1 MTLHRRKE
9 VYMSSRI
16 LTRTLSI
23 LTGVLFTLFFISFG
37 VIVAI
42 NWKGLYYHDMKALKI
57 SETSGYSEEVIRENY
72 DALIEYCSPFFDGE
86 LSFPTLSS
94 SPAGIQHF
102 AEVKAIFVTFYYLLA
117 ITLVLLVPLFI
128 FGWKRKYFINLKVS
142 AITTVVLPLLVG
154 LACSINFDQA
164 FVLFHKIFFRNDYWL
179 FDPMTDPIINLLPS
193 EFFLHC
199 AIVII
204 AIVLAGGFL
213 QYLAYRIFQR
223 RTQSPLRD

>member
-1 MTLHRRKE
+1 
-9 VYMSSRI
+9 MSSRI
-16 LTRTLSI
+16 LKPTLSI

-42 NWKGLYYHDMKALKI
+42 NWKGLYYHDIKALRI
-57 SETSGYSEEVIRENY
+57 PETSGYSEEIIRENY

-86 LSFPTLSS
+86 LSFPTLTS

-102 AEVKAIFVTFYYLLA
+102 AEVKTIFITFYYLLA
-117 ITLVLLVPLFI
+117 ITFVLLLPLLI
-128 FGWKRKYFINLKVS
+128 FSWKRNYCINLKLS

-193 EFFLHC
+193 KFFLHC
-199 AIVII
+199 AVVIIVI
-204 AIVLAGGFL
+204 VLTGGFL
-213 QYLAYRIFQR
+213 QYLAYRIFQKR
-223 RTQSPLRD
+223 S

>member
-1 MTLHRRKE
+1 
-9 VYMSSRI
+9 MSSRI
-16 LTRTLSI
+16 LKRALSI
-23 LTGVLFTLFFISFG
+23 FTGVLFTLFFISFG
-37 VIVAI
+37 LIVAI
-42 NWKGLYYHDMKALKI
+42 NWKGLYYRDMKALKI
-57 SETSGYSEEVIRENY
+57 PETSGYSEEVIRENY
-72 DALIEYCSPFFDGE
+72 DTLIEYCSPFFDGE

-117 ITLVLLVPLFI
+117 ITFVLLLTLLI
-128 FGWKRKYFINLKVS
+128 FSWKRKHFINLKIS
-142 AITTVVLPLLVG
+142 GITTVILPLLVG
-154 LACSINFDQA
+154 LACSINFDRA

-204 AIVLAGGFL
+204 VIVLVGGLL
-213 QYLAYRIFQR
+213 QYLAYRIFQK
-223 RTQSPLRD
+223 RTQSLSRG